1 MASGAETAGVQT
13 GGIAGDAEFSGEPGG
28 GGGNRAPPPT
38 VSYAAAALVYERLS
52 ASSTKRFTAADQ
64 KNPTCPPG

>member
-1 MASGAETAGVQT
+1 MYPACGSESLIV
-13 GGIAGDAEFSGEPGG
+13 GG
-28 GGGNRAPPPT
+28 GVRSAPPT
-38 VSYAAAALVYERLS
+38 VSYAAAALVYERRN